1 MEKAASWVNIL
12 LLLPEMQYAVISEN
26 KDASKMENSDA

>member
-1 MEKAASWVNIL
+1 MFLCFVFI